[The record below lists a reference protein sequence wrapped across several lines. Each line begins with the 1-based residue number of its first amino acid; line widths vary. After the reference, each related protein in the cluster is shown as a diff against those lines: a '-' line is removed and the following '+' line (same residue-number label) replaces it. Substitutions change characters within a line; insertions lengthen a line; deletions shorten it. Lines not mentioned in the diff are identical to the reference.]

1 MSIAGKRTRPTG
13 GNRGLLSGSG
23 RTINGVFEIT
33 RQSTTILTTERHAPA
48 PVLISGGTHILLDP
62 GTRTGTFKTVEIV
75 TSGGGELAIDH
86 TSGTAAVVPYP

>member
-23 RTINGVFEIT
+23 P
-33 RQSTTILTTERHAPA
+33 TTIPNTERHRPA

-86 TSGTAAVVPYP
+86 TSGNAAVVPCP

>member
-33 RQSTTILTTERHAPA
+33 RQSTTIPNTERHRPA
-48 PVLISGGTHILLDP
+48 PVLISGGMHILLDP

-75 TSGGGELAIDH
+75 TSGGGERAIDYA
-86 TSGTAAVVPYP
+86 SGAAVVPCP